1 MSADNDKN
9 APNEF
14 NPAGMERFDFLMARY
29 LAGDASDPE
38 KEELR
43 QLTDNGYEFRFQ
55 AWLDAHSDADSTEI
69 NLPGKAR
76 EEILTNI
83 LGTARPQARRT
94 TMWWSWAAA
103 VLLALGGF
111 TWLTLRNSQ
120 PAHTSITRNEQPSW
134 QDEPQVVRGKQF
146 VILPDGS
153 TVLMNEHAELTYSPT
168 SFQKGSRDVTLR
180 GEAYFDIAHDPAKP
194 FRVQSGAVV
203 TRVLG
208 TAFNVNMQEDK
219 VVVTVTRGL
228 VEVGSTQRVYAKIKP
243 DEQITVNTQTE
254 QYNTASVSA
263 TEETAWK
270 DAYLVLD
277 NIDLEKAGQL
287 IGAHYGVK
295 LAFSRAE
302 VRKCR
307 ITASFMHQ
315 EDLDTVLTVLT
326 KMIGAS
332 YSIENGNVSIEGGS
346 CD

>member
-1 MSADNDKN
+1 MSIDTHSNAADDF
-9 APNEF
+9 PRS
-14 NPAGMERFDFLMARY
+14 GMERFDFLMTRY

-38 KEELR
+38 KDELR
-43 QLTDNGYEFRFQ
+43 RLTENGYEFRFQ
-55 AWLDAHSDADSTEI
+55 EWLDAHSDEDPAETT
-69 NLPGKAR
+69 LPGKAR

-83 LGTARPQARRT
+83 LGTTRPQAKRA

-111 TWLTLRNSQ
+111 MWLTLRNSQ
-120 PAHTSITRNEQPSW
+120 TAEMNITRNDQPSR
-134 QDEPQVVRGKQF
+134 QDETQVVRGKQF
-146 VILPDGS
+146 LTLPDGS
-153 TVLMNEHAELTYSPT
+153 TVLMNEDAELTYSPA
-168 SFQKGSRDVTLR
+168 SFRTGSRDVTLH

-194 FRVQSGAVV
+194 FRVKSGAVV

-208 TAFNVNMQEDK
+208 TAFNVNMQENK

-228 VEVGSTQRVYAKIKP
+228 VEVGSAQRVYAKIKP
-243 DEQITVNTQTE
+243 DEQITVNTRTE

-287 IGAHYGVK
+287 IGEHYGVK

-302 VRKCR
+302 VKKCR
-307 ITASFMHQ
+307 ITASFMHH
-315 EDLDTVLTVLT
+315 ENLETVLTVLS
-326 KMIGAS
+326 KMIGAT
-332 YSIENGNVSIEGGS
+332 YTIDNGHVSIEGGS